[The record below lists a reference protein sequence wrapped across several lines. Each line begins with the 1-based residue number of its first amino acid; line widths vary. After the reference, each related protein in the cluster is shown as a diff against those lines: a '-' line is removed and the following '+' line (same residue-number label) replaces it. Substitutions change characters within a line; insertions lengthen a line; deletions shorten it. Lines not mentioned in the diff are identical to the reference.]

1 MLNEFS
7 IALSDYLI
15 ELEQNLHI
23 LLTENEQLRFLN
35 NELNNQN
42 EQLVQLNNSLQT
54 QIKQLHELL
63 HNDK

>member
-23 LLTENEQLRFLN
+23 LLTENEQLRHLN

-42 EQLVQLNNSLQT
+42 EQLAQLNNSLQT
-54 QIKQLHELL
+54 QIKQVHGLL
-63 HNDK
+63 NNNK

>member
-7 IALSDYLI
+7 NALSDYLI

-23 LLTENEQLRFLN
+23 LLIENEQLRSLN

-42 EQLVQLNNSLQT
+42 EQLAQLNNSLQT
-54 QIKQLHELL
+54 QIKQLHGLL
-63 HNDK
+63 NNDK